1 MKNFIAEFKKIKTRG
16 NVVDMAVG
24 VIVGGAFTAIV
35 NGLSNYVLKPII
47 NWILSIMIGDGALE
61 NVFTFLGEPVRD
73 ANGSIVLAESIYID
87 WGSLINAIINF
98 LLIAIVLFTIV
109 KVINKAKENND
120 RLQKQL
126 KKNKLSKEDKK
137 ILKQRGIKLYS
148 RDDIKQYLQEK
159 QDKIKAEEEK
169 AKLEAEL
176 KAKQERLENPTVEDL
191 LKDIKTILQKEK
203 NKKGAKSKPKKVENK

>member
-1 MKNFIAEFKKIKTRG
+1 MKKFIGEFKKFISRG

-24 VIVGGAFTAIV
+24 VIIGGAFTGIV

-47 NWILSIMIGDGALE
+47 NWILSIIIGDGALE

-120 RLQKQL
+120 KLQKQL

-159 QDKIKAEEEK
+159 QERIKAEEEK